1 MAAVV
6 QEDIQTKLIGL
17 TTDAMEAFCE
27 DISTMFDVE
36 ISSTPKQ
43 QGQVT
48 IKGIQKLFKK
58 VSAVHTVKAQGTLE
72 GAFHLVFDQ
81 GGLFT
86 LAGVF
91 VMLPPVRILEEAN
104 RGTLKEAK
112 AMSDTIGE
120 VGNMLVG
127 AWDRVFRKD
136 CPGHKHFVKKNTFIG
151 VPWDKS
157 QDSIGLAEGEELEFA
172 LYEIDV
178 KPYPAFS
185 CAVIFPKKLLTAKS
199 ESSEVEEE
207 PADPSKVE
215 DEGETKV
222 QAEAE
227 PAPMSGAQDQS
238 PPSSPQTQDV
248 TSSAE
253 SAMPTAPTVMI
264 SGSSVVASLLNLSVK
279 QIMGTEVV
287 WIGPEDSV
295 LDVLRQMQQHNA
307 GYALVGQNGVL
318 EGIVSKS
325 NVLGGISPYLH
336 PVFAKW
342 RRPDDDATL
351 NIKIKWLMS
360 RPVQTLSVQATLGQA
375 IERMQQFGGR
385 CLPVV
390 DEAGKVM
397 GMVSVFDIFKA
408 LTPNKAMGKTP
419 QAPCLMA

>member
-1 MAAVV
+1 MAVAV
-6 QEDIQTKLIGL
+6 QEDIRSKLIGL
-17 TTDAMEAFCE
+17 TGDAMEAFCE

-36 ISSTPKQ
+36 ISSTPKK

-48 IKGIQKLFKK
+48 IEGIKHIFKK

-86 LAGVF
+86 LAGIV
-91 VMLPPVRILEEAN
+91 VMLPKARIVEEAK
-104 RGTLKEAK
+104 RGTAK
-112 AMSDTIGE
+112 DAQAMSDTIGE
-120 VGNMLVG
+120 VGNLLVG

-136 CPGHKHFVKKNTFIG
+136 CPGHKHFVKGNTFIG
-151 VPWDKS
+151 VPWNKPE
-157 QDSIGLAEGEELEFA
+157 DSIGLAEDEDLEFA
-172 LYEIDV
+172 LYEMDV

-185 CAVIFPKKLLTAKS
+185 CAVLFPKKLLTAKS

-207 PADPSKVE
+207 PADPSHPEQEPV
-215 DEGETKV
+215 
-222 QAEAE
+222 EAE
-227 PAPMSGAQDQS
+227 PTPKPVDQDQS
-238 PPSSPQTQDV
+238 QPSSPQTLAV
-248 TSSAE
+248 VSSAE
-253 SAMPTAPTVMI
+253 SAMPTAPTVAI
-264 SGSSVVASLLNLSVK
+264 SASSRGSGVTSLLNLPVK
-279 QIMGTEVV
+279 QIMSTEVV

-295 LDVLRQMQQHNA
+295 LDVLRRMQQQDV

-325 NVLGGISPYLH
+325 NVLGGISPYLR

-342 RRPDDDATL
+342 RRPEDDATL

-390 DEAGKVM
+390 DESGKVI
-397 GMVSVFDIFKA
+397 GMVTVFDVFKA
-408 LTPNKAMGKTP
+408 LTPNKPMGKTP